1 MPANLTPEFLKARER
16 LEKAQSP
23 EEKLD
28 ALEEMLAVIP
38 KHKGTDH
45 MCADIKRRIAKVKET
60 VAQTKRSGRGG
71 QSHQVDREGAG
82 QVVLVGPPNS
92 GKSSL
97 LAALTNANPEVADYP
112 FSTTVPVPGM
122 MRYED
127 VQIQLVDLPPV
138 TAELTEPWVYNL
150 IRTSD
155 LAILVLDAGEPTRLL
170 SCAEELIALLAERR
184 IELVRDAD
192 PSAATADA
200 RVRRLPCRIGVAR
213 SDLVEAPPDLDDL
226 AALFPAIAV
235 SALTEEGLDRF
246 REEVFRALRV
256 IRIYTKLPGRPPDL
270 ALPYTL
276 PAGCTTLDAV
286 KLVHRE
292 LALKLR
298 YVRLWGSGRF
308 DGQQVPSEHI
318 LADKDIVEIHAG

>member
-28 ALEEMLAVIP
+28 CLEEMLAVIP

-122 MRYED
+122 SA
-127 VQIQLVDLPPV
+127 P
-138 TAELTEPWVYNL
+138 TGTH
-150 IRTSD
+150 
-155 LAILVLDAGEPTRLL
+155 VL
-170 SCAEELIALLAERR
+170 SSSERR
-184 IELVRDAD
+184 TR
-192 PSAATADA
+192 
-200 RVRRLPCRIGVAR
+200 
-213 SDLVEAPPDLDDL
+213 
-226 AALFPAIAV
+226 
-235 SALTEEGLDRF
+235 
-246 REEVFRALRV
+246 
-256 IRIYTKLPGRPPDL
+256 
-270 ALPYTL
+270 
-276 PAGCTTLDAV
+276 
-286 KLVHRE
+286 
-292 LALKLR
+292 
-298 YVRLWGSGRF
+298 
-308 DGQQVPSEHI
+308 
-318 LADKDIVEIHAG
+318 